1 MKEEMYLDNVH
12 RLRALNF
19 FSRLDEHILEQ
30 FRKNCVVCIISAGET
45 VFLEGDESSGIY
57 FIESGK
63 VEISKRGVPFAIL
76 ESGDYFGEMSVVIE
90 DEHTRSATA
99 HALDDLV
106 LFQIDL
112 GFIRNYFLGEK
123 SPIYDLIL
131 TYNTRLKKHNEKV
144 VNQYLSLQNNY
155 MALEETNRQL
165 LKTEKLASIGT
176 LTAGIAHEINN
187 PLTIILG
194 YTGMLLKDPD
204 LESTGN
210 PFFQKGIRHIDKAAI
225 AIEKIVRDIK
235 NYVRMNPDEVIK
247 INFNHTIQATL
258 DLVSYL
264 YRKNK
269 ITLNTSFSSRKIEIM
284 GNPGSLQ
291 QVIMNLL
298 SNAKDALEKIEEKEK
313 VITVGTHVEEDMA
326 VLTVEDNG
334 CGIPHE
340 NINRIFEPFFTT
352 KGIDRGTGLGLDII
366 RKIVEK
372 MKGNIQVKERQK
384 EGAIFRI
391 TIPLA

>member
-1 MKEEMYLDNVH
+1 MHEKGHLDNVH
-12 RLRALNF
+12 RLKSLQF

-30 FRKNCVVCIISAGET
+30 FRKNCVVCSISAGET

-76 ESGDYFGEMSVVIE
+76 DAGDYFGEMSVVIE

-99 HALDDLV
+99 RALDDLV
-106 LFQIDL
+106 LFQIDP
-112 GFIRNYFLGEK
+112 GFIRDYFVHERL
-123 SPIYDLIL
+123 PIYDLVL
-131 TYNTRLKKHNEKV
+131 TYNTRLKKHNDKV
-144 VNQYLSLQNNY
+144 VDQYLSLQKNY
-155 MALEETNRQL
+155 MILEETYRQL
-165 LKTEKLASIGT
+165 LNTEKLASIGT

-204 LESTGN
+204 LGFTG
-210 PFFQKGIRHIDKAAI
+210 PFFQKGIGHIDKAAN

-235 NYVRMNPDEVIK
+235 NYVRTNPDEVVK
-247 INFNHTIQATL
+247 MNFNHTVQATL

-269 ITLNTSFSSRKIEIM
+269 ITIHTSFSFQKIEIR

-291 QVIMNLL
+291 QVVMNLL

-313 VITVGTHVEEDMA
+313 VITVGTHVEENMA

-334 CGIPHE
+334 CGISPE
-340 NINRIFEPFFTT
+340 IVDRIFEPFFTT

-372 MKGNIQVKERQK
+372 MKGDIQVKSWQDR
-384 EGAIFRI
+384 GTVFRI

>member
-1 MKEEMYLDNVH
+1 MKEKTYLDNVH

-19 FSRLDEHILEQ
+19 FSRLDEHILEE
-30 FRKNCVVCIISAGET
+30 FRKNCVVCSISVGET

-63 VEISKRGVPFAIL
+63 VEISKRGVPIAIL
-76 ESGDYFGEMSVVIE
+76 EAGDYFGEMSVVIE
-90 DEHTRSATA
+90 DEQTRSATA

-106 LFQIDL
+106 LFKIDL
-112 GFIRNYFLGEK
+112 GFIKNYFVGER
-123 SPIYDLIL
+123 SPLYDLIL

-144 VNQYLSLQNNY
+144 VDQYLSLQKNY
-155 MALEETNRQL
+155 LALGETNRQL

-194 YTGMLLKDPD
+194 YTDLLLKDPD
-204 LESTGN
+204 LELTGN
-210 PFFQKGIRHIDKAAI
+210 PLFQKGIRYIDKAAG
-225 AIEKIVRDIK
+225 AIERIVRDIK
-235 NYVRMNPDEVIK
+235 NYVRMNPDEIIK
-247 INFNHTIQATL
+247 INLNNTIQSTL
-258 DLVSYL
+258 DIVSYL

-269 ITLNTSFSSRKIEIM
+269 ITLNTSFTSRKIEIM

-298 SNAKDALEKIEEKEK
+298 SNAKDALEEIEEKEK
-313 VITVGTHVEEDMA
+313 IITVGTDVEEDMA
-326 VLTVEDNG
+326 VLIVEDNG
-334 CGIPHE
+334 CGIPPEKIDH
-340 NINRIFEPFFTT
+340 IFEPFFTT
-352 KGIDRGTGLGLDII
+352 KGINRGTGLGLDII
-366 RKIVEK
+366 KKIVEN
-372 MKGNIQVKERQK
+372 MKGNIQVKSNRK
-384 EGAIFRI
+384 EGAAFRI